1 MESFPKTLENLLEY
15 LRYTKLINDDKK
27 QKYEQLLFDEENSIE
42 SLCKKKG
49 KIVEFQR
56 FWPKYFEEIMISS
69 RANFDIVSEMF
80 NYFKEYLG
88 NEEEELLLSKYNI
101 FLKLKEIFFGSAKDF
116 SFDIFNTLDKK
127 QLIIKY
133 LEVNRADLLI
143 MKEELLKALVPIFKE
158 IQNYY
163 IKTSFYEEED
173 NFLLIAQTFKYVKEK
188 KMFLS

>member
-1 MESFPKTLENLLEY
+1 M
-15 LRYTKLINDDKK
+15 
-27 QKYEQLLFDEENSIE
+27 
-42 SLCKKKG
+42 
-49 KIVEFQR
+49 EFQR

-188 KMFLS
+188 KNVFIIDLLKEEKDFINEKLQQILWLIK